1 MGSTLDITLV
11 DLIILALATYRL
23 TRVIVED
30 AVAERLRNLIWSRF
44 KPSHGLGYLITCY
57 WCTGFW
63 VASLLVLLF
72 IIIPVPV
79 IAASLVLALSAVAGI
94 IAARLDR

>member
-1 MGSTLDITLV
+1 MELTITE
-11 DLIILALATYRL
+11 LIILALATYRL
-23 TRVIVED
+23 CRLIIED
-30 AVAERLRNLIWSRF
+30 TVTEPIRNAIWSRW
-44 KPSHGLGYLITCY
+44 KPSRGVGYLITCY

-72 IIIPVPV
+72 MIIPVPTT
-79 IAASLVLALSAVAGI
+79 AAALVLALSAMAGI

>member
-1 MGSTLDITLV
+1 MELTISE
-11 DLIILALATYRL
+11 LIILALATYRL
-23 TRVIVED
+23 CRLIIEDTVTERVRS
-30 AVAERLRNLIWSRF
+30 AIWR
-44 KPSHGLGYLITCY
+44 KYPPSHGVGYLITCY

-72 IIIPVPV
+72 IIVPVPT
-79 IAASLVLALSAVAGI
+79 IAASLVLALSALAGI

>member
-1 MGSTLDITLV
+1 MELTISE
-11 DLIILALATYRL
+11 LIILALATYRL
-23 TRVIVED
+23 CRLIIED
-30 AVAERLRNLIWSRF
+30 TVTERLRVAIWARF
-44 KPSHGLGYLITCY
+44 KPSHGIGYLITCY

-72 IIIPVPV
+72 IIVPVPT
-79 IAASLVLALSAVAGI
+79 IAASLVLALSALAGI

>member
-1 MGSTLDITLV
+1 MESALNMSVV
-11 DLIILALATYRL
+11 DLVILALAVYRI
-23 TRVIVED
+23 TRLIIED
-30 AVAERLRNLIWSRF
+30 AVTERLREAVWSRF
-44 KPSHGLGYLITCY
+44 DASRGIGYLITCY

-72 IIIPVPV
+72 IIVPVPTM
-79 IAASLVLALSAVAGI
+79 AASLILALSALAGI

>member
-1 MGSTLDITLV
+1 MGSALSITLV
-11 DLIILALATYRL
+11 DLIILTLATYRL
-23 TRVIVED
+23 ARLIIED
-30 AVAERLRNLIWSRF
+30 TVTERLRTAIWR
-44 KPSHGLGYLITCY
+44 KYPPSHGVGYLITCY

-72 IIIPVPV
+72 IIVPVPT
-79 IAASLVLALSAVAGI
+79 IAASLVLALSALAGI

>member
-1 MGSTLDITLV
+1 MELTISE
-11 DLIILALATYRL
+11 LIILALATYRL
-23 TRVIVED
+23 CRLIIEDTVTERVRS
-30 AVAERLRNLIWSRF
+30 AIWR
-44 KPSHGLGYLITCY
+44 KCPPSHGVGYLITCY

-72 IIIPVPV
+72 IIVPVPT
-79 IAASLVLALSAVAGI
+79 IAASLVLALSALAGI